1 MVMAQRKREE
11 RGRERKEER
20 ERDRQE
26 PASPVAKEAPS
37 TAALPI
43 SLVVSAAAQDL
54 AGRVHLSQTLMNQLL
69 LQAGD
74 LLLLQAATAASEVII
89 SSGSPLVLTSLGRPV
104 CRSSSMACTRRYACT
119 A

>member
-74 LLLLQAATAASEVII
+74 LLLLQAATAASEVTNLIEF
-89 SSGSPLVLTSLGRPV
+89 SPRPHLPRAPRV
-104 CRSSSMACTRRYACT
+104 P
-119 A
+119 